1 VPAFEYK
8 NKRRIYYSMGQNEIL
23 GIKIFKTTKREFI
36 PSNKRFKTISVDFLK
51 SFVYNQKEGRHE
63 YEIQ

>member
-1 VPAFEYK
+1 
-8 NKRRIYYSMGQNEIL
+8 MGQNEIL
-23 GIKIFKTTKREFI
+23 GIKIFKTTKKKFI
-36 PSNKRFKTISVDFLK
+36 PSNKRFKTIFVDFLK